1 MRYFLLTAT
10 VVLTLALAA
19 GAAAPAAA
27 DPGECDDLRNYTSVG
42 EYRECLVDHTSKA
55 DVLTYVER
63 DRANLTQKQVD
74 SVYAVYPSHADE
86 YGFTIGEEREI
97 TAWMMEWAN
106 VSIPEANVSVPRLN
120 TTLPDANVSVNPPNV
135 TLPNPSQP
143 TPTPTPTPTSET
155 VDDAPD
161 RPNGTT
167 VDDHTT
173 LVRTNYHDERETV
186 TVVLHSETR
195 QVITVNDAGALVA
208 GGSGQIPRRVDAV
221 EPGETI
227 RVTLPVTRHEGYV
240 GVAISTDNA
249 LYGHTIAAESD
260 AFERIS
266 KTTPQKALLI
276 GVVVALSWVVIAG
289 VSELRRE
296 GGEPVVAS

>member
-10 VVLTLALAA
+10 VVLTLALVA

-27 DPGECDDLRNYTSVG
+27 ESGENSTQTASPSG
-42 EYRECLVDHTSKA
+42 A
-55 DVLTYVER
+55 DRL
-63 DRANLTQKQVD
+63 
-74 SVYAVYPSHADE
+74 P
-86 YGFTIGEEREI
+86 
-97 TAWMMEWAN
+97 N
-106 VSIPEANVSVPRLN
+106 V
-120 TTLPDANVSVNPPNV
+120 TVNSPNV

-155 VDDAPD
+155 VDDVPD
-161 RPNGTT
+161 RPNGTA
-167 VDDHTT
+167 VDDYTT
-173 LVRTNYHDERETV
+173 LVRTQYNDDRETV
-186 TVVLHSETR
+186 TVVLHSEIR

-208 GGSGQIPRRVDAV
+208 GGSGQIPRRIDAV

-227 RVTLPVTRHEGYV
+227 RVTLPVTRHEGFV
-240 GVAISTDNA
+240 GVAISTDNT

>member
-1 MRYFLLTAT
+1 MRHFLLTAT
-10 VVLTLALAA
+10 VVLTLALVA

-27 DPGECDDLRNYTSVG
+27 DPGECDDLRNYTSTG
-42 EYRECLVDHTSKA
+42 EYRECLVDHTSKSE
-55 DVLTYVER
+55 VLTYVER

-74 SVYAVYPSHADE
+74 AVYAVYPSHADE
-86 YGFTIGEEREI
+86 YGFTIGEERRI

-106 VSIPEANVSVPRLN
+106 VSLPEANVSVPRLN
-120 TTLPDANVSVNPPNV
+120 TTLPEANVSVNPPNV

-143 TPTPTPTPTSET
+143 TPTPAPTPTSET
-155 VDDAPD
+155 VDDAPE

-167 VDDHTT
+167 VDDYTT
-173 LVRTNYHDERETV
+173 LVRTNYNDDRETV
-186 TVVLHSETR
+186 TVVLHSEIR
-195 QVITVNDAGALVA
+195 QVLTVNDAGALVA
-208 GGSGQIPRRVDAV
+208 GGSGQIPRRIDAV

-240 GVAISTDNA
+240 GIAISTDNA